1 MSERAFDIT
10 FITSFFI
17 ILIFALIFDLMDFIW
32 ELIGFPLQKG
42 RSVAMI
48 ATKAISETFDVITTI
63 VIGGWTYWV
72 QKKGLEKGGE
82 KTTTPQSEEAKPEP
96 SETKPEP
103 SETKQASPSE
113 GGKNRPSK
121 SQKGGKK
128 AAKGMGGK
136 AAMLA
141 FRTTGL
147 TFLGESIPIL
157 GMAPF
162 WTLTVIKTFISV
174 IREK

>member
-48 ATKAISETFDVITTI
+48 ATKSISEAFDVITTI

-82 KTTTPQSEEAKPEP
+82 KTTTPQSEEA
-96 SETKPEP
+96 KPEP